1 MGYFQEVVVALES
14 IQIDVVKEIN
24 RRLQKCSQND
34 GIIYIAGNGG
44 SATIADHFACDYNK
58 TELNALPNQTYRA
71 ISLSHSMSLTSALNN
86 DFETK
91 EVFAWQ
97 VKHFC
102 RENDLLFVISSSGN
116 SQNLVSAVKTAK
128 LLGVTTISLTGMNGG
143 AIKPISDYNINIESS
158 NYGVIEDVH
167 MSILHQ
173 ICQTRVSL

>member
-1 MGYFQEVVVALES
+1 MGYFQEVVAALES
-14 IQIDVVKEIN
+14 LQIDQVKEIN
-24 RRLQKCSQND
+24 RRLQECSQNN

-58 TELNALPNQTYRA
+58 TELNAPPNRTYRA

-86 DFETK
+86 DFQTK

-97 VKHFC
+97 VEHFC
-102 RENDLLFVISSSGN
+102 RDNDLLFVISSSGN
-116 SQNLVSAVKTAK
+116 SQNLVSAVIIAK
-128 LLGVTTISLTGMNGG
+128 DLGVLTISLTGMKGG
-143 AIKPISDYNINIESS
+143 AIKPITDYNINIESS

-173 ICQTRVSL
+173 ICQTRISL